1 MKQISF
7 YLILLLTGILNGYI
21 LIICAGYM
29 HSFDITSDLI
39 TWIFPLLAEYELI
52 YFSKLTLHAI
62 NAILLT
68 IPAIPIFL
76 IFGFTLTYFLR
87 LKPLIMG
94 WINSIGIV
102 MVFFYSYVRYDGIL
116 VNIILASVVI
126 LVLNIF
132 IFIKISEI
140 YKARAND

>member
-1 MKQISF
+1 
-7 YLILLLTGILNGYI
+7 
-21 LIICAGYM
+21 M
-29 HSFDITSDLI
+29 HSFDITFDLI
-39 TWIFPLLAEYELI
+39 TWIIPLLAEYELNC
-52 YFSKLTLHAI
+52 FGKLTLHVI

-94 WINSIGIV
+94 CINSIGIV
-102 MVFFYSYVRYDGIL
+102 MVFFYGYIRYEGIL
-116 VNIILASVVI
+116 VNLILDSVLI

-140 YKARAND
+140 LKARANDQQTI